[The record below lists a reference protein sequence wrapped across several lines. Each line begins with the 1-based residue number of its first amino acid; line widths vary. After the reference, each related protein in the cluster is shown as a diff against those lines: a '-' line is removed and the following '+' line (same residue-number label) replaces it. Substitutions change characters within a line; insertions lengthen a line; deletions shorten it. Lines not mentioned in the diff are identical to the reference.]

1 MKRNIHNYAAVL
13 MHKPS
18 TCAIIKGSEK
28 YPNISGV
35 VHFYQ
40 LRNGALVVAEIN
52 SLPYSNSNCQQK
64 IYGFHIHSG
73 NKCEGDMTDPF
84 SEAMTHYNPS
94 NCPHPFHAGDL
105 PPLFSSHGYVFSA
118 FVTDRFTLSEVIGK
132 TVIIHGNPDNFA
144 SQPSGNA
151 GEKLACGVIKGCG
164 LHSR

>member
-1 MKRNIHNYAAVL
+1 MERNIHSYAAL
-13 MHKPS
+13 LLHNPS
-18 TCAIIKGSEK
+18 TCAVIKGSKK
-28 YPNISGV
+28 YPNISGI

-40 LRNGALVVAEIN
+40 LRNSVLVAAEIN
-52 SLPYSNSNCQQK
+52 GLPYSDNNCQQK

-105 PPLFSSHGYVFSA
+105 PPLFGNHGYVFSA
-118 FVTDRFTLSEVIGK
+118 FVTDRFMLSEVIGK
-132 TVIIHGNPDNFA
+132 TVIIHGNPDDFT

-151 GEKLACGVIKGCG
+151 GEKLACGVIKRCNSHIG
-164 LHSR
+164 